1 HVKNHLKDIP
11 HPEEMT
17 ENDELY
23 YLFSI
28 HDFNRDGYLD
38 GNELRNAFSDF
49 EEGNSSADDPR
60 TKLEEITEMIDHVL
74 LEDDM
79 NN

>member
-1 HVKNHLKDIP
+1 SHLKDIP

-17 ENDELY
+17 EDDELY

-28 HDFNRDGYLD
+28 HDANHDGYLD
-38 GNELRNAFSDF
+38 GNELRDAFTDYD
-49 EEGNSSADDPR
+49 EGTGKPYVS
-60 TKLEEITEMIDHVL
+60 LEEVTEMIDHVL

-79 NN
+79 NNE